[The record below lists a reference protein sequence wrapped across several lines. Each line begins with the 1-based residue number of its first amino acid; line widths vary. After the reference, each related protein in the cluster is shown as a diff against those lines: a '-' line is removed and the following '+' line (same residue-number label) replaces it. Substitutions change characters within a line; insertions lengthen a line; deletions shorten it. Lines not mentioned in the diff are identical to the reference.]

1 MHDPGPSWHTAKPS
15 GGMPEFQKS
24 TSSLVYGK
32 FQFPKTA
39 AGTVSSTQP
48 DPVSIVP
55 SVPSTAAA
63 DWRQLDEFKDNPTR
77 YTKPDNEMKSA
88 SIDSPASSTSS
99 DRATSVMNEEPDQL
113 LFSSEGYRNT
123 SKEDLKAINKQ
134 HRDAYDRLRSTS
146 EGSEFV
152 TNMVGPYNRPL
163 PVIVQQTYDV
173 AHGTLTLTRQ
183 K

>member
-1 MHDPGPSWHTAKPS
+1 
-15 GGMPEFQKS
+15 
-24 TSSLVYGK
+24 
-32 FQFPKTA
+32 
-39 AGTVSSTQP
+39 
-48 DPVSIVP
+48 
-55 SVPSTAAA
+55 
-63 DWRQLDEFKDNPTR
+63 
-77 YTKPDNEMKSA
+77 MKSA

>member
-1 MHDPGPSWHTAKPS
+1 MGTPCRVRWGTYMRNKCTELTCARPRRTLTKSLWHTAKPS

-24 TSSLVYGK
+24 TSSL
-32 FQFPKTA
+32 TA

-134 HRDAYDRLRSTS
+134 HRDAPQA
-146 EGSEFV
+146 
-152 TNMVGPYNRPL
+152 M
-163 PVIVQQTYDV
+163 IACVQHLKV
-173 AHGTLTLTRQ
+173 LNL
-183 K
+183 

>member
-1 MHDPGPSWHTAKPS
+1 MS
-15 GGMPEFQKS
+15 
-24 TSSLVYGK
+24 
-32 FQFPKTA
+32 TA

-99 DRATSVMNEEPDQL
+99 DRATSVMNEEPNQL

-134 HRDAYDRLRSTS
+134 HRDARSSSHCSLMAPLLHLFGTSSYDRLRSTS